1 MRNKS
6 DSAGFCATIGAFLRA
21 FMRIYCLH
29 TSKLPDVQRAGL
41 EKQRKSRY
49 SRRLDLA
56 LERMTTFLLIVFLWI
71 FSVCLHEYAHAIV
84 AFYGGDKS
92 VVEKGYLSLNP
103 MNYLDPM
110 TSVLIPTLVLVMGGL
125 GLPGAAVYIDTA
137 ALRSRQWESLVSLA
151 GPAMN
156 LLILIV
162 VAVIFHSFGFSGTPL
177 GAALAFF
184 ALLQASAIVL
194 NLLPIPGFDGF
205 GAIEPYLP
213 DELRYNARRAAPFMM
228 LGLLLVL
235 FTVPGASRLIMTAC
249 FTITSIFGISPY
261 EIVEGLGAFRFW
273 KQ

>member
-1 MRNKS
+1 MRG
-6 DSAGFCATIGAFLRA
+6 DGETAILADLF
-21 FMRIYCLH
+21 
-29 TSKLPDVQRAGL
+29 
-41 EKQRKSRY
+41 
-49 SRRLDLA
+49 RRQP
-56 LERMTTFLLIVFLWI
+56 MTTFLLIVFLWI

-84 AFYGGDKS
+84 AYHGGDKS

-110 TSVLIPTLVLVMGGL
+110 TSILIPTLVLVMGGL
-125 GLPGAAVYIDTA
+125 GLPGAAVYINTA
-137 ALRSRQWESLVSLA
+137 ALRSRQWESAVSLA

-156 LLILIV
+156 LIILIV
-162 VAVIFHSFGFSGTPL
+162 VAVLIRALGAHGTAL

-194 NLLPIPGFDGF
+194 NMLPIPGFDGF

-249 FTITSIFGISPY
+249 FAITSVLGISPF
-261 EIVEGLGAFRFW
+261 EIVDGLNAFRFW
-273 KQ
+273 KS